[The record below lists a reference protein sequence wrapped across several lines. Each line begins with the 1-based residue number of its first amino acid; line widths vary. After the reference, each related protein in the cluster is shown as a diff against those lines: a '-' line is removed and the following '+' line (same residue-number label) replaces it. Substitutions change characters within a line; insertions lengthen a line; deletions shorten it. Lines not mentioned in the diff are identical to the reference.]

1 MRVYVNSKDE
11 FDRIYHE
18 APYNVT
24 EILPISEDIIQMQI
38 KRKDGYHRISRK
50 SNVVIGAYVTAWARI
65 EMYKGMKQCIE
76 KGCTI
81 HYTDTGKRKAM
92 AKKDPVNTP
101 VFINR
106 FINNYPS

>member
-24 EILPISEDIIQMQI
+24 EILPINDDIVQMQI

-65 EMYKGMKQCIE
+65 EMYKGMKQCLE
-76 KGCTI
+76 KGCDI
-81 HYTDTGKRKAM
+81 HYTDTGKRK
-92 AKKDPVNTP
+92 T
-101 VFINR
+101 FITKTYQYCNC
-106 FINNYPS
+106 FHNQIL